1 MGTVSGLGCADRPS
15 LPAHALAPQDGTQI
29 KYSFQPEEEVL
40 IHCIK
45 LPSEKAELVAIQKRT
60 DHHLPP
66 NPD

>member
-1 MGTVSGLGCADRPS
+1 MGTVFGLGCVDSPS
-15 LPAHALAPQDGTQI
+15 LPALAPQDRTQI